1 MRPVIS
7 IEDEGWN
14 AVPDLEGLVTRAM
27 AEVAAA
33 QNQKREAEVAI
44 LFTSD
49 DEVAGLNRDWRGKP
63 KPTNVLSFPAPEGLL
78 MPEGEPRFLGDIAL
92 AWGVVQR
99 EAEEQGKPPAH
110 HAAHLVVHGLLH
122 LLGFDHE
129 TEPEAE
135 AMEAMEIRVMQRLGI
150 PDPYAAVK
158 LL

>member
-14 AVPDLEGLVTRAM
+14 EVPDLEGLVTRAM
-27 AEVAAA
+27 AEVSAV
-33 QNQKREAEVAI
+33 QKEKREAEVAI

-49 DEVAGLNRDWRGKP
+49 DEVAALNRDWRGKP

-92 AWGVVQR
+92 ALGVVKR
-99 EAEEQGKPPAH
+99 EAEEQGKPLPH
-110 HAAHLVVHGLLH
+110 HTAHLVVHGLLH
-122 LLGFDHE
+122 LLGLDHE
-129 TEPEAE
+129 TEPAAE
-135 AMEAMEIRVMQRLGI
+135 AMEALEIRIMGRLGI